1 MTVDGS
7 GTLCIDLAAEVTSV
21 APAYAPGTQLIAAAA
36 SHPYSNGDFDAAR
49 DLPSEQEVRRDV
61 SSIYDCSPEAELV
74 TRHDIPDALPLVGP
88 NHAIQ
93 AQPAA
98 ELLDGRVAVAG
109 AHTAT
114 STIDGAIRSGQR
126 AARVIADLVAKSSR
140 TGRLTLGSAAV
151 SRARFHKNPRTR
163 CGDLLLP
170 GRDYAAAASALF
182 FRSMK

>member
-1 MTVDGS
+1 IRDRNVTGVQ
-7 GTLCIDLAAEVTSV
+7 TCALPIFTSV

-61 SSIYDCSPEAELV
+61 SSIYDCSPEALELV

-126 AARVIADLVAKSSR
+126 AARVIADLVAEK
-140 TGRLTLGSAAV
+140 
-151 SRARFHKNPRTR
+151 
-163 CGDLLLP
+163 
-170 GRDYAAAASALF
+170 
-182 FRSMK
+182 